1 LIPIIVDTNILF
13 SALLGKNNL
22 LRDRLLNPKE
32 TLYSCKFIMV
42 ELFKYKEKISRYSNL
57 SEEAI
62 LELLYNL
69 LKNINFIDEHTLTQE
84 CLKQAHS
91 LCHDIDEKDT
101 PFVALTMELNGV
113 LWTYDKKL
121 KQGLARK
128 GFTRFLEN
136 DNN

>member
-1 LIPIIVDTNILF
+1 MIPIIVDTNILF
-13 SALLGKNNL
+13 SALLGKNNS
-22 LRDRLLNPKE
+22 LRDQLLNPKE

-42 ELFKYKEKISRYSNL
+42 ELFKYKGKISRYSNL

-62 LELLYNL
+62 LELIYNL

-84 CLKQAHS
+84 SLKQAHS

-101 PFVALTMELNGV
+101 PFVALTIELNGV

-128 GFTRFLEN
+128 GFTRFFEN
-136 DNN
+136 D